1 MYWLLQFASFPVLV
15 GTMIVGGILP
25 TMSWAALGGLM
36 NDLFVDHYR
45 YSALSVAYAVAAA
58 VSGFIP
64 LVTTLIGESSGYA
77 WWHPGV
83 VLALL
88 SLITLVA
95 AWAASRMHHAPEV
108 GELEEAESEPA
119 TA

>member
-1 MYWLLQFASFPVLV
+1 
-15 GTMIVGGILP
+15 
-25 TMSWAALGGLM
+25 M

-64 LVTTLIGESSGYA
+64 FVTALIGAASGEA

-88 SLITLVA
+88 SLVTLVSAYA
-95 AWAASRMHHAPEV
+95 AARMRHAPEV
-108 GELEEAESEPA
+108 GDLDEAERVAAPVP
-119 TA
+119 

>member
-1 MYWLLQFASFPVLV
+1 
-15 GTMIVGGILP
+15 
-25 TMSWAALGGLM
+25 MSWAALGGLM

-64 LVTTLIGESSGYA
+64 FVTVILGEATDYV

-88 SLITLVA
+88 SAITLVS
-95 AWAASRMHHAPEV
+95 AWAAGRMRHAPEV
-108 GELEEAESEPA
+108 GELDDAQPEPA
-119 TA
+119 TAA